1 MARARAA
8 ASRPADRSDLFN
20 DRRHGA
26 RLPHPH
32 ELLVPDP
39 AGPVTRTSAG
49 KRSQVG
55 FSKLYPKWDVNP
67 AKNPQAF
74 QQGIRNLA
82 AVHHLTKEHY
92 PEEFEEGPR
101 WHEEVHKGVTR
112 TIRGTKMTHEQG
124 SGILAVISAG
134 SDWRQQNVPGLESVM
149 KLNKRQWGD
158 IHHAAESGQK
168 TPEMRGHLR
177 GTPLESVTAANLV
190 RAHAIHAGA
199 HPLDVI
205 SSRTSP
211 KEWHF
216 YHSLE
221 HPHEPVPATIDFR
234 AHDLVINSM
243 YPSQYSGRGISLG
256 HTQRG
261 TPTRHQDFQEVYGQ
275 AAHLLGYKLPH
286 HLQASTWL
294 GGKRIET
301 SPPTA
306 AGTPRTKGVARRGQP
321 YFHPEE
327 G

>member
-124 SGILAVISAG
+124 SGILAVIGPPAGGSVLNTRIMRLTRSGETPSVPSALAP
-134 SDWRQQNVPGLESVM
+134 REVPSVM
-149 KLNKRQWGD
+149 
-158 IHHAAESGQK
+158 
-168 TPEMRGHLR
+168 TPSRR
-177 GTPLESVTAANLV
+177 CSVPT
-190 RAHAIHAGA
+190 
-199 HPLDVI
+199 
-205 SSRTSP
+205 SR
-211 KEWHF
+211 
-216 YHSLE
+216 
-221 HPHEPVPATIDFR
+221 
-234 AHDLVINSM
+234 
-243 YPSQYSGRGISLG
+243 
-256 HTQRG
+256 
-261 TPTRHQDFQEVYGQ
+261 
-275 AAHLLGYKLPH
+275 
-286 HLQASTWL
+286 
-294 GGKRIET
+294 
-301 SPPTA
+301 
-306 AGTPRTKGVARRGQP
+306 
-321 YFHPEE
+321 
-327 G
+327 